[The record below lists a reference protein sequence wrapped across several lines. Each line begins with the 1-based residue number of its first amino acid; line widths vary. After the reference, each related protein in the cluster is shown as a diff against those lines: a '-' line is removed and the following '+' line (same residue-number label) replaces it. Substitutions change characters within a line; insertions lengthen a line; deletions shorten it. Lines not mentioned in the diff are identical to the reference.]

1 MTQPPPYR
9 PNYAFGDAGTAL
21 PPGVPLDAELLE
33 ISRTFTAV
41 LRNLSLIQRDDT
53 KLRNGIVTIDTLDP
67 KAVALISAG
76 TFSIAGV
83 WEAGA
88 KLAQGAFVS
97 RDTAVYLA
105 MREHVATTIEAALAA
120 GDLVKVF
127 EPEVGER
134 ARDEFVGNGIQT
146 AFGLSQEVATAGD
159 IEVFVNGVLQPAA
172 AYSVVG
178 STLTFAVAPANAAK
192 VSALSLSWS
201 TTPPL
206 ATLVT
211 MVQQGANQLALATG
225 SLIKTTWPELLA
237 TEGTALQK
245 AVVLTGGIGTHTDPL
260 TDLEV
265 RNTGFYQCVE
275 PPYGWE
281 RVAPL
286 QGDLTGDAVVSAA
299 VDAALIAAQV
309 GADRLAASLAKQVA
323 EGAAV
328 AASDFA
334 DDAESAAIAAAAAG
348 KKFTSTAL
356 GIAGTSN
363 GDYFV
368 VPATGGL
375 AIWQNVSGV
384 ATAWP
389 AAAPAQK
396 IIATSEA
403 LATAVAAVVSGAA
416 TVGIETG
423 STQSRGGIGGVEK
436 GGVKLRATTYFDIA
450 VKAQVANEFLSLPQ
464 MLMRRTVHMPGHS
477 AVAASGAVAGATVN
491 PRSGL
496 NGGPGRSLEYV
507 LRQISPDWRVI
518 ARGTSAQTG
527 PNIAQRTGGL
537 PTLVTLDGGATT
549 LGASGAVGCTCSPDS
564 GPSMRRGQAVES
576 YYGKVNGAPCIL
588 KCTGGPNANSP
599 VYTIEQL
606 NGTAT
611 IPLTPGTA
619 FFLNADLLDYAIHVF
634 WMTQNDPVVQVSIDA
649 VAAAV
654 GKLPKPSR
662 YVIIGD
668 WPQAISLDGVSGNG
682 SQDIGTDPHNRML
695 QKNAILR
702 EQYGADFL
710 DPYALFRNEYPYNGA
725 MYRSLAQFTGEDD
738 TQSSYNY
745 VTPEA
750 GDWRARG
757 LLPRRWMGVHEGG
770 VDYSH
775 GNSQF
780 YQQISFANRD
790 LQFRP
795 KGWLD
800 L

>member
-1 MTQPPPYR
+1 MAVDTENGFSGPFI
-9 PNYAFGDAGTAL
+9 PNGATTVF
-21 PPGVPLDAELLE
+21 PF
-33 ISRTFTAV
+33 TFTAPSAAEV
-41 LRNLSLIQRDDT
+41 SVFLRAAD
-53 KLRNGIVTIDTLDP
+53 
-67 KAVALISAG
+67 G
-76 TFSIAGV
+76 T
-83 WEAGA
+83 ET
-88 KLAQGAFVS
+88 
-97 RDTAVYLA
+97 D
-105 MREHVATTIEAALAA
+105 AA
-120 GDLVKVF
+120 GFTVTLT
-127 EPEVGER
+127 PGGG
-134 ARDEFVGNGIQT
+134 GN
-146 AFGLSQEVATAGD
+146 V
-159 IEVFVNGVLQPAA
+159 
-172 AYSVVG
+172 
-178 STLTFAVAPANAAK
+178 TFAVAPPAGPELYILLAPNFTQDVQFENGSAWLAEPVNEVADRAAARDQAMK
-192 VSALSLSWS
+192 REIDRSLRVPLGETPPEGGSFAGNLTGKAIGFVNGKMVPVPNDASSAAQLVADVEVIAAEVSAD
-201 TTPPL
+201 
-206 ATLVT
+206 
-211 MVQQGANQLALATG
+211 Q
-225 SLIKTTWPELLA
+225 E
-237 TEGTALQK
+237 
-245 AVVLTGGIGTHTDPL
+245 
-260 TDLEV
+260 
-265 RNTGFYQCVE
+265 
-275 PPYGWE
+275 
-281 RVAPL
+281 
-286 QGDLTGDAVVSAA
+286 
-299 VDAALIAAQV
+299 QV
-309 GADRLAASLAKQVA
+309 GADRLAVTLAKQAA
-323 EGAAV
+323 EQSVTDAAG
-328 AASDFA
+328 FA

-368 VPATGGL
+368 TPVAGGL
-375 AIWQNVSGV
+375 AIWENVAGV

-389 AAAPAQK
+389 AAAPDQK
-396 IIATSEA
+396 VIATSEA

-436 GGVKLRATTYFDIA
+436 GGVKLRATTYFDVA

-464 MLMRRTVHMPGHS
+464 MLMRRTVHMSGHS

-496 NGGPGRSLEYV
+496 NGGPARSLESV

-537 PTLVTLDGGATT
+537 PTLITLDGGATT
-549 LGASGAVGCTCSPDS
+549 LAAAGAVGCTCSPDS

-619 FFLNADLLDYAIHVF
+619 FFLNADLLDYAINIF

-662 YVIIGD
+662 YIIIGD

-725 MYRSLAQFTGEDD
+725 MYRSLTQFTGEDD

-780 YQQISFANRD
+780 YQQISFASRD
-790 LQFRP
+790 LHMRP